1 VAVIAATPLHIEQ
14 LQAFSAKL
22 GDSLDPTSLRR
33 AILASLQHTVPAAS
47 TIFFEADDWAG
58 RMVPVEQL
66 GTDRRPA
73 FSFPRAGALARW
85 LRVNDELLA
94 LANNRDVWDYLPPEE
109 QAALTAL
116 DSLACLPLVADAE
129 LVAFVAFCDTT
140 SRPEL
145 EGQRV
150 LLQRCARLAAV
161 RWRDAVRVERIQ
173 TRSELLRRSQQ
184 LGVAGQMAAS
194 VAHEV
199 RNPLAAVRSLV
210 QFAREVELPIG
221 EREAMLDDVLQEVD
235 RIDRTLT
242 NMLQLSQPT
251 SADHGAVPVTELVDA
266 VTRFVR
272 AYARRRGVN
281 VQLGATTPTLS
292 VVADERELRQVVTN
306 LLLNACQ
313 ACEGSGNVTT
323 SVTRIDDDIP
333 WVEIAIVDSGQ
344 GISAQDL
351 DRVFEPFFTTRPQ
364 GTGLGLPFCRDAI
377 ERLGGRIAIQS
388 VRGAGTSVYVRLPLL
403 VTDAHDS
410 GR

>member
-1 VAVIAATPLHIEQ
+1 
-14 LQAFSAKL
+14 
-22 GDSLDPTSLRR
+22 
-33 AILASLQHTVPAAS
+33 
-47 TIFFEADDWAG
+47 
-58 RMVPVEQL
+58 
-66 GTDRRPA
+66 
-73 FSFPRAGALARW
+73 
-85 LRVNDELLA
+85 VNDELLI
-94 LANNRDVWDYLPPEE
+94 LASSRDVREYLLYEE

-116 DSLACLPLVADAE
+116 DSLACLPLVADAD

-140 SRPEL
+140 VRPEL
-145 EGQRV
+145 EEQRT
-150 LLQRCARLAAV
+150 LLQRCAQLAAS
-161 RWRDAVRVERIQ
+161 RWRDAVRLERVRA
-173 TRSELLRRSQQ
+173 RSELLRRSQQ

-251 SADHGAVPVTELVDA
+251 SADHGAVPVTELVEA
-266 VTRFVR
+266 VSRFVR
-272 AYARRRGVN
+272 GYALRRGVN
-281 VQLGATTPTLS
+281 VQLGTTTPALT

-313 ACEGSGNVTT
+313 ACEGSGSVTT
-323 SVTRIDDDIP
+323 SVTRVDDGVP
-333 WVEIAIVDSGQ
+333 WVEISVVDSGQ
-344 GISAQDL
+344 GINSQDF

-364 GTGLGLPFCRDAI
+364 GTGLGLPFCRDAV

-388 VRGAGTSVYVRLPLL
+388 VHGTGTTVQIRLPLL